1 MNDLFVK
8 RASLLASLCLAAGVA
23 VAQPAP
29 LSAKSSS
36 GTAGAVRS
44 GGSSLATV
52 DSIVA
57 VVNDSI
63 ITRKELDARIDEA
76 KKQLTLQ
83 KRPIPDADLLQRQV
97 LEQMIVTQVQLQRA
111 KEDGIVVKDTDVE
124 QALQRIA
131 ADNRMTLDQYKARL
145 AQAGVPWS
153 TFRKEVRDQ
162 ISMARLRDRE
172 VDSQVQVS
180 DSEINSFLAAQKGAS
195 ATPTETEYRISEI
208 LVKVPDGATPAQ
220 VDAASKK
227 AGEALDKIK
236 AGADFGQVA
245 QQYSE
250 ASDATSGGD
259 MGFRIPERIPDLYL
273 NQVTKLKDGTVVPT
287 VLRSNN
293 GFHVIK
299 LVETR
304 KQGGSD
310 GMTVPQIHARHILI
324 RVGDGVSEAQARQKL
339 LDVKAQIEA
348 GKGDFADF
356 AKKLSVDGSAAQGGD
371 LGWISPGETVPAFER
386 AMSEL
391 KDGQISDPVRSEY
404 GYHLIQVL
412 GHRESQVNGDQE
424 RNLAMQELRSRK
436 AEQQY
441 RDWLQQLRDSAYVDY
456 RLSSAQ

>member
-1 MNDLFVK
+1 MNDMFVK

-29 LSAKSSS
+29 VSTQA
-36 GTAGAVRS
+36 AGAPA
-44 GGSSLATV
+44 SSARAV

-57 VVNDSI
+57 VVNDAV
-63 ITRKELDARIDEA
+63 ITRKELNTRIEEA
-76 KKQLTLQ
+76 KHQLTLA
-83 KRPIPDADLLQRQV
+83 KRPIPEADMLQRQV
-97 LEQMIVTQVQLQRA
+97 LEQMIITQVQLQRA
-111 KEDGIVVKDTDVE
+111 KEDGIVVKDADVE

-131 ADNRMTLDQYKARL
+131 ADNRLSVDQYKARL
-145 AQAGVPWS
+145 LQAGVPWDA
-153 TFRKEVRDQ
+153 FRKEVREQ
-162 ISMARLRDRE
+162 IILARLRDKE

-180 DSEINSFLAAQKGAS
+180 ESEINTFLAAQRGAS
-195 ATPTETEYRISEI
+195 ATPSETEYRISEI
-208 LVKVPDGATPAQ
+208 LVKVPDGASADQ
-220 VDAASKK
+220 VDAAQKK
-227 AGEALDKIK
+227 ANEALDKAK
-236 AGADFGQVA
+236 AGGDFA
-245 QQYSE
+245 ALAKQYSD

-273 NQVTKLKDGTVVPT
+273 TQVQKLQAGTLVPQ

-304 KQGGSD
+304 KQGGEQ

-324 RVGDGVSEAQARQKL
+324 RVGDGVSEAQAQKKL
-339 LDVKAQIEA
+339 LDIKAQIDA
-348 GKGDFADF
+348 GKGDFATF
-356 AKKLSVDGSAAQGGD
+356 ARQVSVDGSASQGGD

-412 GHRESQVNGDQE
+412 GHRESQVSGDQE
-424 RNLAMQELRSRK
+424 RNLAMQELRGRK

-456 RLSSAQ
+456 RLNTAAQ

>member
-1 MNDLFVK
+1 MNDMFVK

-29 LSAKSSS
+29 VSAKA
-36 GTAGAVRS
+36 AGAPA
-44 GGSSLATV
+44 SSARAV

-57 VVNDSI
+57 VVNDSV
-63 ITRKELDARIDEA
+63 ITRKELDTRIEEA
-76 KKQLTLQ
+76 KHQLTLA

-111 KEDGIVVKDTDVE
+111 KEDGIVVKDADVE

-131 ADNRMTLDQYKARL
+131 ADNRLSVDQYKARL
-145 AQAGVPWS
+145 SQAGVPWDA
-153 TFRKEVRDQ
+153 FRKEVREQ
-162 ISMARLRDRE
+162 IILARLRDRE

-180 DSEINSFLAAQKGAS
+180 DSEVNTFLAAQRGAT
-195 ATPTETEYRISEI
+195 ATPSSTEYRLSEI
-208 LVKVPDGATPAQ
+208 LVKLPDGATPDQVSAAQ
-220 VDAASKK
+220 KK
-227 AGEALDKIK
+227 ANEALDKAK
-236 AGADFGQVA
+236 AGGDFA
-245 QQYSE
+245 ELAKQYSD
-250 ASDATSGGD
+250 ASDAANGGD

-273 NQVTKLKDGTVVPT
+273 NQVQKLQPGTVVPQ

-293 GFHVIK
+293 GFHVVK
-299 LVETR
+299 LIETR
-304 KQGGSD
+304 KQGGD
-310 GMTVPQIHARHILI
+310 QGMTVPQIHARHILI

-339 LDVKAQIEA
+339 LDIKAKIES

-356 AKKLSVDGSAAQGGD
+356 ARQFSVDGSASQGGD

-412 GHRESQVNGDQE
+412 GHRESQVSGDQE
-424 RNLAMQELRSRK
+424 RNLAMQELRGRK

-456 RLSSAQ
+456 RLSSAQQ

>member
-1 MNDLFVK
+1 MNDMFVK
-8 RASLLASLCLAAGVA
+8 RASLLAGLCLAAGVA

-29 LSAKSSS
+29 VSAKA
-36 GTAGAVRS
+36 AGAPASTAR
-44 GGSSLATV
+44 AV

-57 VVNDSI
+57 VVNDSV
-63 ITRKELDARIDEA
+63 ITRKELDTRIEEA
-76 KKQLTLQ
+76 KHQLTLA
-83 KRPIPDADLLQRQV
+83 KRPIPDADMLQRQV
-97 LEQMIVTQVQLQRA
+97 LEQMIITQVQLQRA
-111 KEDGIVVKDTDVE
+111 KDDGIVVKDADVE

-131 ADNRMTLDQYKARL
+131 ADNRLSVDQYKVRL
-145 AQAGVPWS
+145 SQAGVPWDA
-153 TFRKEVRDQ
+153 FRKEVREQ
-162 ISMARLRDRE
+162 IILARLRDRE

-180 DSEINSFLAAQKGAS
+180 DSEINTFLAAQRGAAAAPS
-195 ATPTETEYRISEI
+195 APEYRLSEI
-208 LVKVPDGATPAQ
+208 LVKLPDGATPDQVSAAQ
-220 VDAASKK
+220 KK
-227 AGEALDKIK
+227 ANEALDKAK
-236 AGADFGQVA
+236 AGGDFA
-245 QQYSE
+245 ALAKQYSD
-250 ASDATSGGD
+250 ASDAANGGD

-273 NQVTKLKDGTVVPT
+273 NQIQTLQPGTVVPQ

-304 KQGGSD
+304 KQGSD
-310 GMTVPQIHARHILI
+310 QGMTVPQIHARHILI

-339 LDVKAQIEA
+339 LDIKAKVES

-356 AKKLSVDGSAAQGGD
+356 ARQFSVDGSASQGGD

-412 GHRESQVNGDQE
+412 GHRESQVSGDQE
-424 RNLAMQELRSRK
+424 RNLAMQELRGRK

-456 RLSSAQ
+456 RLSSAQQ

>member
-1 MNDLFVK
+1 MNDMFVK
-8 RASLLASLCLAAGVA
+8 RASLLASLCLAAGVV

-29 LSAKSSS
+29 VSTQA
-36 GTAGAVRS
+36 AGAPA
-44 GGSSLATV
+44 SSARAV

-57 VVNDSI
+57 VVNDAV
-63 ITRKELDARIDEA
+63 ITRKELNTRIEEA
-76 KKQLTLQ
+76 KHQLTLA
-83 KRPIPDADLLQRQV
+83 KRPIPEADMLQRQV
-97 LEQMIVTQVQLQRA
+97 LEQMIITQVQLQRA
-111 KEDGIVVKDTDVE
+111 KEDGIVVKDADVE

-131 ADNRMTLDQYKARL
+131 ADNRLSVDQYKARL
-145 AQAGVPWS
+145 LQAGVPWDA
-153 TFRKEVRDQ
+153 FRKEVREQ
-162 ISMARLRDRE
+162 IILARLRDKE

-180 DSEINSFLAAQKGAS
+180 ESEINTFLAAQRGAS
-195 ATPTETEYRISEI
+195 ATPSETEYRISEI
-208 LVKVPDGATPAQ
+208 LVKVPDGASADQ
-220 VDAASKK
+220 VDAAQKK
-227 AGEALDKIK
+227 ANEALDKAK
-236 AGADFGQVA
+236 AGGDFA
-245 QQYSE
+245 ALAKQYSD

-273 NQVTKLKDGTVVPT
+273 TQVQKLQAGTLVPQ

-304 KQGGSD
+304 KQGGEQ

-324 RVGDGVSEAQARQKL
+324 RVGDGVSEAQAQKKL
-339 LDVKAQIEA
+339 LDIKAQIEA
-348 GKGDFADF
+348 GKGDFATF
-356 AKKLSVDGSAAQGGD
+356 ARQVSVDGSASQGGD

-412 GHRESQVNGDQE
+412 GHRESQVSGDQE
-424 RNLAMQELRSRK
+424 RNLAMQELRGRK

-456 RLSSAQ
+456 RLNTAAQ

>member
-1 MNDLFVK
+1 MNDMFVK
-8 RASLLASLCLAAGVA
+8 RASLLASLCLAAGMA
-23 VAQPAP
+23 VAQPAQVGAKAAGVP
-29 LSAKSSS
+29 VASA
-36 GTAGAVRS
+36 RP
-44 GGSSLATV
+44 V

-57 VVNDSI
+57 VVNDSV
-63 ITRKELDARIDEA
+63 ITRQELDTRIEEA
-76 KKQLTLQ
+76 KHQLTLA
-83 KRPIPDADLLQRQV
+83 KRPIPDADMLQRQV

-111 KEDGIVVKDTDVE
+111 KEDGIVVKDADVE

-131 ADNRMTLDQYKARL
+131 ADNRLSVDQYKARL
-145 AQAGVPWS
+145 SQAGVPWDA
-153 TFRKEVRDQ
+153 FRKEVREQ
-162 ISMARLRDRE
+162 IIMARLRDRE

-180 DSEINSFLAAQKGAS
+180 DSEINAFLAAQRGAA
-195 ATPTETEYRISEI
+195 ATPSTTEYRLSEI
-208 LVKVPDGATPAQ
+208 LVKLPEGATPDQVSAAQ
-220 VDAASKK
+220 KK
-227 AGEALDKIK
+227 ASEALDKAK
-236 AGADFGQVA
+236 AGGDFA
-245 QQYSE
+245 ALAKQYSD
-250 ASDATSGGD
+250 ASDAANGGD

-273 NQVTKLKDGTVVPT
+273 NQIQKLQPGTVVPQ

-299 LVETR
+299 LVEKR
-304 KQGGSD
+304 QQGGD
-310 GMTVPQIHARHILI
+310 QGMTVPQIHARHILI

-339 LDVKAQIEA
+339 LDIKAKIEA

-356 AKKLSVDGSAAQGGD
+356 ARQFSADGSAAQGGD

-412 GHRESQVNGDQE
+412 GHRESQVSGDQE
-424 RNLAMQELRSRK
+424 RNVAMQELRGRK

-456 RLSSAQ
+456 RLNNAQQ

>member
-1 MNDLFVK
+1 MNDMFVK

-29 LSAKSSS
+29 VGARA
-36 GTAGAVRS
+36 AGAPASSVRP
-44 GGSSLATV
+44 V

-57 VVNDSI
+57 VVNDSV
-63 ITRKELDARIDEA
+63 ITRKELDTRIEEA
-76 KKQLTLQ
+76 KHQLTLA
-83 KRPIPDADLLQRQV
+83 KRPIPDADMLQRQV

-111 KEDGIVVKDTDVE
+111 KEDGIVVKDADVE

-131 ADNRMTLDQYKARL
+131 ADNRLSVDQYKARL
-145 AQAGVPWS
+145 SQAGVPWDA
-153 TFRKEVRDQ
+153 FRKEVREQ
-162 ISMARLRDRE
+162 IIMARLRDRE
-172 VDSQVQVS
+172 VDSQIQVS
-180 DSEINSFLAAQKGAS
+180 DSEINTFLAAQRGAS
-195 ATPTETEYRISEI
+195 ATPSEPEYRLSEI
-208 LVKVPDGATPAQ
+208 IVKLPEGATPDQVSAAQ
-220 VDAASKK
+220 KK
-227 AGEALDKIK
+227 ATEALDKAK
-236 AGADFGQVA
+236 AGGDFA
-245 QQYSE
+245 ALAKEYSD
-250 ASDATSGGD
+250 ASDAANGGD

-273 NQVTKLKDGTVVPT
+273 TQIQKLQPGTVVPQ

-304 KQGGSD
+304 KQGGEQ

-339 LDVKAQIEA
+339 LDIKAQIEA

-356 AKKLSVDGSAAQGGD
+356 ARQYSVDGSASQGGD

-412 GHRESQVNGDQE
+412 GHRESQVSGDQE
-424 RNLAMQELRSRK
+424 RNLAMQELRGRK

-456 RLSSAQ
+456 RLNNAQQ

>member
-1 MNDLFVK
+1 MNDMFVK
-8 RASLLASLCLAAGVA
+8 RASLLAGLSGLCLAAGVA

-29 LSAKSSS
+29 VSAR
-36 GTAGAVRS
+36 TAGAPA
-44 GGSSLATV
+44 SSARAV

-57 VVNDSI
+57 VVNDSV
-63 ITRKELDARIDEA
+63 ITRKELDTRIEEA
-76 KKQLTLQ
+76 KHQLTLA

-111 KEDGIVVKDTDVE
+111 KEDGIVVKDADVE

-131 ADNRMTLDQYKARL
+131 ADNRLSVDQYKARL
-145 AQAGVPWS
+145 SQAGVPWDA
-153 TFRKEVRDQ
+153 FRKEVREQ
-162 ISMARLRDRE
+162 ITMARLRDRE

-180 DSEINSFLAAQKGAS
+180 DSEINSYLAAQRGAT
-195 ATPTETEYRISEI
+195 ATPTETEYRLSEI
-208 LVKVPDGATPAQ
+208 LVKLPDGATPDQVNAAQ
-220 VDAASKK
+220 KK
-227 AGEALDKIK
+227 AAEALDKAK
-236 AGADFGQVA
+236 AGGDFA
-245 QQYSE
+245 ALAKQYSD
-250 ASDATSGGD
+250 ASDAANGGD

-273 NQVTKLKDGTVVPT
+273 NQVQKLQAGTVVPQ

-304 KQGGSD
+304 KQGGD
-310 GMTVPQIHARHILI
+310 QGMTVPQIHARHILI
-324 RVGDGVSEAQARQKL
+324 PVGDGVSEEAARKKL
-339 LDVKAQIEA
+339 LDLKSKIEA
-348 GKGDFADF
+348 GQLDFAV
-356 AKKLSVDGSAAQGGD
+356 AARENSKDGSASQGGD

-412 GHRESQVNGDQE
+412 GHRESQVSGDQE
-424 RNLAMQELRSRK
+424 RNLAMQELRGRK

-456 RLSSAQ
+456 RLSSAQQ

>member
-1 MNDLFVK
+1 MNDMFVK
-8 RASLLASLCLAAGVA
+8 RASLLAGLCLAAGVA

-29 LSAKSSS
+29 VNAKAAGAPSSS
-36 GTAGAVRS
+36 ARA
-44 GGSSLATV
+44 V

-57 VVNDSI
+57 VVNDSV
-63 ITRKELDARIDEA
+63 ITRKELDTRIEEA
-76 KKQLTLQ
+76 KHQLTLA
-83 KRPIPDADLLQRQV
+83 KRPIPDADMLQRQV
-97 LEQMIVTQVQLQRA
+97 LEQMIITQVQLQRA
-111 KEDGIVVKDTDVE
+111 KDDGIVVKDADVE

-131 ADNRMTLDQYKARL
+131 ADNRLSVDQYKARL
-145 AQAGVPWS
+145 LQAGVPWDA
-153 TFRKEVRDQ
+153 FRKEVREQ
-162 ISMARLRDRE
+162 IILARLRDRE

-180 DSEINSFLAAQKGAS
+180 DSEINTFLAAQRGAA
-195 ATPTETEYRISEI
+195 ATPSAPEYRLSEI
-208 LVKVPDGATPAQ
+208 LVKLPDGATPDQVSAAQ
-220 VDAASKK
+220 KK
-227 AGEALDKIK
+227 ADEVLDKAK
-236 AGADFGQVA
+236 AGGDFA
-245 QQYSE
+245 ALAKQYSD
-250 ASDATSGGD
+250 ASDAANGGD

-273 NQVTKLKDGTVVPT
+273 NQIQTLQPGTVVPQ

-304 KQGGSD
+304 KQGGD
-310 GMTVPQIHARHILI
+310 QGMTVPQIHARHILI

-339 LDVKAQIEA
+339 LDIKAKVES

-356 AKKLSVDGSAAQGGD
+356 ARQFSVDGSASQGGD

-412 GHRESQVNGDQE
+412 GHRESQVSGDQE
-424 RNLAMQELRSRK
+424 RNLAMQELRGRK

-456 RLSSAQ
+456 RLSSAQQ

>member
-1 MNDLFVK
+1 MNDMFVK

-29 LSAKSSS
+29 VSTQA
-36 GTAGAVRS
+36 AGAPA
-44 GGSSLATV
+44 SSARAV

-57 VVNDSI
+57 VVNDAV
-63 ITRKELDARIDEA
+63 ITRKELNTRIEEA
-76 KKQLTLQ
+76 KHQLTLA
-83 KRPIPDADLLQRQV
+83 KRPIPEADMLQRQV
-97 LEQMIVTQVQLQRA
+97 LEQMIITQVQLQRA
-111 KEDGIVVKDTDVE
+111 KEDGIVVKDADVE

-131 ADNRMTLDQYKARL
+131 ADNRLSVDQYKARL
-145 AQAGVPWS
+145 LQAGVPWDA
-153 TFRKEVRDQ
+153 FRKEVREQ
-162 ISMARLRDRE
+162 IILARLRDKE

-180 DSEINSFLAAQKGAS
+180 ESEINTFLAAQRGAS
-195 ATPTETEYRISEI
+195 ATPSETEYRISEI
-208 LVKVPDGATPAQ
+208 LVKVPDGASADQ
-220 VDAASKK
+220 VDAAQKK
-227 AGEALDKIK
+227 ANEALDKAK
-236 AGADFGQVA
+236 AGGDFA
-245 QQYSE
+245 ALAKQYSD

-273 NQVTKLKDGTVVPT
+273 TQVQKLQAGTLVPQ

-304 KQGGSD
+304 KQGGEQ

-324 RVGDGVSEAQARQKL
+324 RVGDGVSEAQAQKKL
-339 LDVKAQIEA
+339 LDIKAQIEA
-348 GKGDFADF
+348 GKGDFATF
-356 AKKLSVDGSAAQGGD
+356 ARQVSVDGSASQGGD

-412 GHRESQVNGDQE
+412 GHRESQVSGDQE
-424 RNLAMQELRSRK
+424 RNLAMQELRGRK

-456 RLSSAQ
+456 RLNTAAQ

>member
-1 MNDLFVK
+1 MNDMFVK
-8 RASLLASLCLAAGVA
+8 RASLLAGLCLAAGVA

-29 LSAKSSS
+29 VNAKAAGAPSSS
-36 GTAGAVRS
+36 ARA
-44 GGSSLATV
+44 V

-57 VVNDSI
+57 VVNDSV
-63 ITRKELDARIDEA
+63 ITRKELDTRIEEA
-76 KKQLTLQ
+76 KHQLTLA
-83 KRPIPDADLLQRQV
+83 KRPIPDADMLQRQV
-97 LEQMIVTQVQLQRA
+97 LEQMIITQVQLQRA
-111 KEDGIVVKDTDVE
+111 KDDGIVVKDADVE

-131 ADNRMTLDQYKARL
+131 ADNRLSVDQYKARL
-145 AQAGVPWS
+145 LQAGVPWDA
-153 TFRKEVRDQ
+153 FRKEVREQ
-162 ISMARLRDRE
+162 IILARLRDRE

-180 DSEINSFLAAQKGAS
+180 DSEINTFLAAQRGAA
-195 ATPTETEYRISEI
+195 ATPSAPEYRLSEI
-208 LVKVPDGATPAQ
+208 LVKLPDGATPDQVSAAQ
-220 VDAASKK
+220 KK
-227 AGEALDKIK
+227 ADEVLDKAK
-236 AGADFGQVA
+236 AGGDFA
-245 QQYSE
+245 ALAKQYSD
-250 ASDATSGGD
+250 ASDAANGGD

-273 NQVTKLKDGTVVPT
+273 NQIQTLQPGTVVPQ

-304 KQGGSD
+304 KQGGD
-310 GMTVPQIHARHILI
+310 QGMTVPQIHARHILI

-339 LDVKAQIEA
+339 LDIKAKVES

-356 AKKLSVDGSAAQGGD
+356 ARQFSVDGSASQGGD

-412 GHRESQVNGDQE
+412 GHRESQVSGDQE
-424 RNLAMQELRSRK
+424 RNLAMQELRGRK

-456 RLSSAQ
+456 RLSGAQQ

>member
-1 MNDLFVK
+1 MNDMFVK
-8 RASLLASLCLAAGVA
+8 RASLLAGLCLAAGVA

-29 LSAKSSS
+29 VSAKA
-36 GTAGAVRS
+36 AGAPA
-44 GGSSLATV
+44 SSARAV

-57 VVNDSI
+57 VVNDSV
-63 ITRKELDARIDEA
+63 ITRKELDTRIEEA
-76 KKQLTLQ
+76 KHQLTLS

-111 KEDGIVVKDTDVE
+111 KEGGIVVKDADVE

-131 ADNRMTLDQYKARL
+131 ADNRLSVDQYKARL
-145 AQAGVPWS
+145 AQAGVPWDA
-153 TFRKEVRDQ
+153 FRKEVREQ
-162 ISMARLRDRE
+162 IIMARLRDRE

-180 DSEINSFLAAQKGAS
+180 DSEINAYLAAQRGAN
-195 ATPTETEYRISEI
+195 AAPAETEYRLSEI
-208 LVKVPDGATPAQ
+208 LVKLPDGATPEQVSAAQ
-220 VDAASKK
+220 KK
-227 AGEALDKIK
+227 ATEALDKAK
-236 AGADFGQVA
+236 AGGDFA
-245 QQYSE
+245 ALAKQYSD
-250 ASDATSGGD
+250 ASDAANGGD

-273 NQVTKLKDGTVVPT
+273 NQVQKLQAGTVVPQ

-304 KQGGSD
+304 KQGGD
-310 GMTVPQIHARHILI
+310 QGMTVPQIHARHILI

-339 LDVKAQIEA
+339 LDIKAQIEA

-356 AKKLSVDGSAAQGGD
+356 ARQVSVDGSASQGGD

-412 GHRESQVNGDQE
+412 GHRESQVSGDQE
-424 RNLAMQELRSRK
+424 RNLAMQELRGRK

-456 RLSSAQ
+456 RLSNAQQ

>member
-1 MNDLFVK
+1 MNDMFVK

-29 LSAKSSS
+29 VGARVAGTPASS
-36 GTAGAVRS
+36 VR
-44 GGSSLATV
+44 AV

-57 VVNDSI
+57 VVNDSV
-63 ITRKELDARIDEA
+63 ITRKELDARIEEA
-76 KKQLTLQ
+76 KHQLVLA

-97 LEQMIVTQVQLQRA
+97 LEQLIVTQVQLQRA
-111 KEDGIVVKDTDVE
+111 KEDGIVVKDADVE

-131 ADNRMTLDQYKARL
+131 ADNHLSIDQYKARL
-145 AQAGVPWS
+145 SQAGVPWDA
-153 TFRKEVRDQ
+153 FRKEVREQ
-162 ISMARLRDRE
+162 IVMARLRDRE

-180 DSEINSFLAAQKGAS
+180 DSEVNTFLAAQRGAT
-195 ATPTETEYRISEI
+195 ATPSETEYRLSEI
-208 LVKVPDGATPAQ
+208 LVKVPEGASPDQVSAAQ
-220 VDAASKK
+220 KK
-227 AGEALDKIK
+227 ADEALDKAK
-236 AGADFGQVA
+236 AGGDFA
-245 QQYSE
+245 ALAKQYSD
-250 ASDATSGGD
+250 ASDAASGGD

-273 NQVTKLKDGTVVPT
+273 SQIQKLKPGTVVPQ
-287 VLRSNN
+287 VLRSGN

-304 KQGGSD
+304 KQGGEQ

-339 LDVKAQIEA
+339 LDIKAKIEA

-356 AKKLSVDGSAAQGGD
+356 ARQFSVDGSASQGGD

-412 GHRESQVNGDQE
+412 GHRETQVSGDQE
-424 RNLAMQELRSRK
+424 RNVAMQELRGRK

-456 RLSSAQ
+456 RLNNAQQ

>member
-1 MNDLFVK
+1 MNDMFVK

-29 LSAKSSS
+29 VGSRVAGTPASS
-36 GTAGAVRS
+36 VR
-44 GGSSLATV
+44 AV

-57 VVNDSI
+57 VVNDSV
-63 ITRKELDARIDEA
+63 ITRKELDARIEEA
-76 KKQLTLQ
+76 KHQLVLA

-97 LEQMIVTQVQLQRA
+97 LEQLIVTQVQLQRA
-111 KEDGIVVKDTDVE
+111 KEDGIVVKDADVE

-131 ADNRMTLDQYKARL
+131 ADNHLSIDQYKARL
-145 AQAGVPWS
+145 SQAGVPWDA
-153 TFRKEVRDQ
+153 FRKEVREQ
-162 ISMARLRDRE
+162 IVMARLRDRE

-180 DSEINSFLAAQKGAS
+180 DSEVNTFLAAQRGAT
-195 ATPTETEYRISEI
+195 ATPSETEYRLSEI
-208 LVKVPDGATPAQ
+208 LVKVPEGASPDQVSAAQ
-220 VDAASKK
+220 KK
-227 AGEALDKIK
+227 ADEALDKAK
-236 AGADFGQVA
+236 AGGDFA
-245 QQYSE
+245 ALAKQYSD
-250 ASDATSGGD
+250 ASDAASGGD

-273 NQVTKLKDGTVVPT
+273 SQIQKLQPGTVVPQ

-304 KQGGSD
+304 KQGGEQ

-339 LDVKAQIEA
+339 LDIKAKIEA
-348 GKGDFADF
+348 GQGDFADF
-356 AKKLSVDGSAAQGGD
+356 ARQFSADGSASQGGD

-412 GHRESQVNGDQE
+412 GHRETQVSGDQE
-424 RNLAMQELRSRK
+424 RNVAMQELRGRK

-456 RLSSAQ
+456 RLNSAQQ

>member
-1 MNDLFVK
+1 MNDLIVK
-8 RASLLASLCLAAGVA
+8 RASLFASLCLAAGVV

-29 LSAKSSS
+29 
-36 GTAGAVRS
+36 AGAKAVVTANN
-44 GGSSLATV
+44 GAAVSSARQV

-57 VVNDSI
+57 VVNDSV
-63 ITRKELDARIDEA
+63 ITRKELDTRVEEA
-76 KKQLTLQ
+76 KHQLALQ
-83 KRPIPDADLLQRQV
+83 KRQVPDADTLQRQV

-111 KEDGIVVKDTDVE
+111 KEDGIVIKDADVE

-131 ADNRMTLDQYKARL
+131 ADNRLTVDQYKSRL
-145 AQAGVPWS
+145 ATAGVPWPA
-153 TFRKEVRDQ
+153 FRREVRDQ
-162 ISMARLRDRE
+162 ITMARLRDRE

-180 DSEINSFLAAQKGAS
+180 DSEINSFLAAQRGAS
-195 ATPTETEYRISEI
+195 ASPSESEYRIAEI
-208 LVKVPDGATPAQ
+208 LVKVPDGATPDQ
-220 VDAASKK
+220 VSAAEKK
-227 AGEALDKIK
+227 AGEALDK
-236 AGADFGQVA
+236 ARGGADFA
-245 QQYSE
+245 ALAKQYSD
-250 ASDATSGGD
+250 ASDASAGGD

-273 NQVTKLKDGTVVPT
+273 NQVQKLQPGTLVPT
-287 VLRSNN
+287 VLRSSN

-304 KQGGSD
+304 KSGGVD

-339 LDVKAQIEA
+339 IDAKAQIES
-348 GKGDFADF
+348 GKADFADL
-356 AKKLSVDGSAAQGGD
+356 ARKLSADGSAAQGGD

-386 AMSEL
+386 AMSDL

-412 GHRESQVNGDQE
+412 GHRENQVSGDQE
-424 RNLAMQELRSRK
+424 RNLAMQELRARK

-456 RLSSAQ
+456 RTNSAQ

>member
-1 MNDLFVK
+1 MNDMFVK

-29 LSAKSSS
+29 VSAKAAGVPASS
-36 GTAGAVRS
+36 ARA
-44 GGSSLATV
+44 V

-57 VVNDSI
+57 VVNDSV
-63 ITRKELDARIDEA
+63 ITRKELDTRIEEA
-76 KKQLTLQ
+76 KHQLTLA
-83 KRPIPDADLLQRQV
+83 KRPIPDADMLQRQV

-111 KEDGIVVKDTDVE
+111 KEDGIVVKDADVE

-131 ADNRMTLDQYKARL
+131 ADNRLSVDQYKARL
-145 AQAGVPWS
+145 SQAGVPWDA
-153 TFRKEVRDQ
+153 FRKEVREQ
-162 ISMARLRDRE
+162 IILARLRDRE

-180 DSEINSFLAAQKGAS
+180 DSEVNTFLAAQRGAT
-195 ATPTETEYRISEI
+195 ATPSSTEYRLSEI
-208 LVKVPDGATPAQ
+208 LVKLPDGATPDQVSTAQ
-220 VDAASKK
+220 KK
-227 AGEALDKIK
+227 ANEALDKAK
-236 AGADFGQVA
+236 AGGDFA
-245 QQYSE
+245 ALAKQYSD
-250 ASDATSGGD
+250 ASDAANGGD

-273 NQVTKLKDGTVVPT
+273 NQVQKLQPGTVVPQ

-304 KQGGSD
+304 KQGGD
-310 GMTVPQIHARHILI
+310 QGMTVPQIHARHILI

-339 LDVKAQIEA
+339 LDIKAQIES

-356 AKKLSVDGSAAQGGD
+356 ARQFSVDGSASQGGD

-391 KDGQISDPVRSEY
+391 KDGQIGDPVRSEY

-412 GHRESQVNGDQE
+412 GHRESQVSGDQE
-424 RNLAMQELRSRK
+424 RNLAMQELRGRK

-456 RLSSAQ
+456 RLSSAQQ

>member
-1 MNDLFVK
+1 MFVK
-8 RASLLASLCLAAGVA
+8 RASLLAGLSGLCLAAGVA
-23 VAQPAP
+23 MAQPAP
-29 LSAKSSS
+29 VSAR
-36 GTAGAVRS
+36 TAGAPA
-44 GGSSLATV
+44 SSARAV

-57 VVNDSI
+57 VVNDSV
-63 ITRKELDARIDEA
+63 ITRKELDTRIEEA
-76 KKQLTLQ
+76 KHQLTLA

-111 KEDGIVVKDTDVE
+111 KEDGIVVKDADVE

-131 ADNRMTLDQYKARL
+131 ADNRLSVDQYKARL
-145 AQAGVPWS
+145 SQAGVPWDA
-153 TFRKEVRDQ
+153 FRKEVREQ
-162 ISMARLRDRE
+162 ITMARLRDRE

-180 DSEINSFLAAQKGAS
+180 DSEINSYLAAQRGAT
-195 ATPTETEYRISEI
+195 ATPTETEYRLSEI
-208 LVKVPDGATPAQ
+208 LVKLPDGATPDQVNAAQ
-220 VDAASKK
+220 KK
-227 AGEALDKIK
+227 AAEALDKAK
-236 AGADFGQVA
+236 AGGDFA
-245 QQYSE
+245 ALAKQYSD
-250 ASDATSGGD
+250 ASDAANGGD

-273 NQVTKLKDGTVVPT
+273 NQVQKLQAGTVVPQ

-304 KQGGSD
+304 KQGGD
-310 GMTVPQIHARHILI
+310 QGMTVPQIHARHILI
-324 RVGDGVSEAQARQKL
+324 PVGDGVSEEAARKKL
-339 LDVKAQIEA
+339 LDLKAKIEA
-348 GKGDFADF
+348 GQLDFAV
-356 AKKLSVDGSAAQGGD
+356 AARENSKDGSASQGGD

-412 GHRESQVNGDQE
+412 GHRESQVSGDQE
-424 RNLAMQELRSRK
+424 RNLAMQELRGRK

-456 RLSSAQ
+456 RLSSAQQ

>member
-1 MNDLFVK
+1 MNDMFVK

-29 LSAKSSS
+29 VGARVAGTPASS
-36 GTAGAVRS
+36 VR
-44 GGSSLATV
+44 AV

-57 VVNDSI
+57 VVNDSV
-63 ITRKELDARIDEA
+63 ITRKELDARIEEA
-76 KKQLTLQ
+76 KHQLVLA

-97 LEQMIVTQVQLQRA
+97 LEQLIVTQVQLQRA
-111 KEDGIVVKDTDVE
+111 KEDGIVVKDADVE

-131 ADNRMTLDQYKARL
+131 ADNHLSIDQYKARL
-145 AQAGVPWS
+145 SQAGVPWDA
-153 TFRKEVRDQ
+153 FRKEVREQ
-162 ISMARLRDRE
+162 IVMARLRDRE

-180 DSEINSFLAAQKGAS
+180 DSEVNTFLAAQRGAT
-195 ATPTETEYRISEI
+195 ATPSETEYRLSEI
-208 LVKVPDGATPAQ
+208 LVKLPEGASPDQVSAAQ
-220 VDAASKK
+220 KK
-227 AGEALDKIK
+227 ADEALDKAK
-236 AGADFGQVA
+236 AGGDFA
-245 QQYSE
+245 ALAKQYSD
-250 ASDATSGGD
+250 ASDAASGGD

-273 NQVTKLKDGTVVPT
+273 SQIQKLKPGTVVPQ
-287 VLRSNN
+287 VLRSDN

-304 KQGGSD
+304 KQGGEQ

-339 LDVKAQIEA
+339 LDIKAKIEA

-356 AKKLSVDGSAAQGGD
+356 ARQFSVDGSASQGGD

-412 GHRESQVNGDQE
+412 GHRETQVSGDQE
-424 RNLAMQELRSRK
+424 RNVAMQELRGRK

-456 RLSSAQ
+456 RLNNAQQ

>member
-1 MNDLFVK
+1 MNDMFVK

-23 VAQPAP
+23 MAQPAP
-29 LSAKSSS
+29 VSNQA
-36 GTAGAVRS
+36 AGAPA
-44 GGSSLATV
+44 SSARAV

-57 VVNDSI
+57 VVNDAV
-63 ITRKELDARIDEA
+63 ITRKELNTRIEEA
-76 KKQLTLQ
+76 KHQLTLA
-83 KRPIPDADLLQRQV
+83 KRPIPEADMLQRQV
-97 LEQMIVTQVQLQRA
+97 LEQMIITQVQLQRA
-111 KEDGIVVKDTDVE
+111 KEDGIVVKDADVE

-131 ADNRMTLDQYKARL
+131 ADNRLSVDQYKARL
-145 AQAGVPWS
+145 LQAGVPWDA
-153 TFRKEVRDQ
+153 FRKEVREQ
-162 ISMARLRDRE
+162 IILARLRDKE

-180 DSEINSFLAAQKGAS
+180 ETEINTFLAAQRGAS
-195 ATPTETEYRISEI
+195 ATPSETEYRISEI
-208 LVKVPDGATPAQ
+208 LVKVPDGASADQ
-220 VDAASKK
+220 VDAAQKK
-227 AGEALDKIK
+227 ANEALDKAK
-236 AGADFGQVA
+236 AGGDFA
-245 QQYSE
+245 ALAKQYSD

-273 NQVTKLKDGTVVPT
+273 TQVQKLQAGTLVPQ

-304 KQGGSD
+304 KQGGEQ

-324 RVGDGVSEAQARQKL
+324 RVGDGVSEAQAQKKL
-339 LDVKAQIEA
+339 LDIKAQIEA
-348 GKGDFADF
+348 GKGDFATF
-356 AKKLSVDGSAAQGGD
+356 ARQVSVDGSASQGGD

-412 GHRESQVNGDQE
+412 GHRESQVSGDQE
-424 RNLAMQELRSRK
+424 RNLAMQELRGRK

-456 RLSSAQ
+456 RLGTAAQ

>member
-1 MNDLFVK
+1 MNDMFVK

-23 VAQPAP
+23 MAQPAP
-29 LSAKSSS
+29 VGSRVVGAPASSA
-36 GTAGAVRS
+36 RP
-44 GGSSLATV
+44 V

-57 VVNDSI
+57 VVNDSV
-63 ITRKELDARIDEA
+63 ITRKELDTRIEEA
-76 KKQLTLQ
+76 KHQLTLA

-111 KEDGIVVKDTDVE
+111 KEDGIVVKDADVE

-131 ADNRMTLDQYKARL
+131 ADNHLSVDQYKARL
-145 AQAGVPWS
+145 SQAGVPWDA
-153 TFRKEVRDQ
+153 FRKEVREQ
-162 ISMARLRDRE
+162 ILMARLRDRE

-180 DSEINSFLAAQKGAS
+180 DSEINTFLAAQRGATAAPS
-195 ATPTETEYRISEI
+195 ETEYRLSEI
-208 LVKVPDGATPAQ
+208 LVKLPEGATPDQVSAAQ
-220 VDAASKK
+220 KK
-227 AGEALDKIK
+227 AGEALDKAK
-236 AGADFGQVA
+236 AGADFA
-245 QQYSE
+245 ALAKQYSD
-250 ASDATSGGD
+250 ASDAANGGD

-273 NQVTKLKDGTVVPT
+273 TQIQKLQPGTVVPQ

-304 KQGGSD
+304 KQGGEQ

-339 LDVKAQIEA
+339 LDIKAKIEA
-348 GKGDFADF
+348 GKGDFADYARQF
-356 AKKLSVDGSAAQGGD
+356 SVDGSASQGGD

-412 GHRESQVNGDQE
+412 GHRETQVSGDQE
-424 RNLAMQELRSRK
+424 RNVAMQELRGRK

-456 RLSSAQ
+456 RLNNAQQ

>member
-1 MNDLFVK
+1 MNDMFVK

-29 LSAKSSS
+29 VSTQA
-36 GTAGAVRS
+36 AGAPA
-44 GGSSLATV
+44 SSARAV

-57 VVNDSI
+57 VVNDAV
-63 ITRKELDARIDEA
+63 ITRKELNTRIEEA
-76 KKQLTLQ
+76 KHQLTLA
-83 KRPIPDADLLQRQV
+83 KRPIPEADMLQRQV
-97 LEQMIVTQVQLQRA
+97 LEQMIITQVQLQRA
-111 KEDGIVVKDTDVE
+111 KEDGIVVKDADVE

-131 ADNRMTLDQYKARL
+131 ADNRLSVDQYKARL
-145 AQAGVPWS
+145 LQAGVPWDA
-153 TFRKEVRDQ
+153 FRKEVREQ
-162 ISMARLRDRE
+162 IILARLRDKE

-180 DSEINSFLAAQKGAS
+180 ESEINTFLAAQRGAS
-195 ATPTETEYRISEI
+195 ATPSETEYRISEI
-208 LVKVPDGATPAQ
+208 LVKVPDGASADQ
-220 VDAASKK
+220 VDAAQKK
-227 AGEALDKIK
+227 ANEALDKAK
-236 AGADFGQVA
+236 AGGDFA
-245 QQYSE
+245 ALAKQYSD

-273 NQVTKLKDGTVVPT
+273 TQVQKLQAGTLVPQ

-304 KQGGSD
+304 KQGGEQ

-324 RVGDGVSEAQARQKL
+324 RVGDGVSEAQAQKKL
-339 LDVKAQIEA
+339 LDIKAQIEA
-348 GKGDFADF
+348 GKGDFATF
-356 AKKLSVDGSAAQGGD
+356 ARQVSVDGSASQGGD

-412 GHRESQVNGDQE
+412 GHRESQVSGDQE
-424 RNLAMQELRSRK
+424 RNLAMQELRGRK

-456 RLSSAQ
+456 RLSTAAQ

>member
-1 MNDLFVK
+1 MNDMFVK

-29 LSAKSSS
+29 VSNQA
-36 GTAGAVRS
+36 AGAPA
-44 GGSSLATV
+44 SSARAV

-57 VVNDSI
+57 VVNDAV
-63 ITRKELDARIDEA
+63 ITRKELNTRIEEA
-76 KKQLTLQ
+76 KHQLTLA
-83 KRPIPDADLLQRQV
+83 KRPIPEADMLQRQV
-97 LEQMIVTQVQLQRA
+97 LEQMIITQVQLQRA
-111 KEDGIVVKDTDVE
+111 KEDGIVVKDADVE

-131 ADNRMTLDQYKARL
+131 ADNRLSVDQYKARL
-145 AQAGVPWS
+145 LQAGVPWDA
-153 TFRKEVRDQ
+153 FRKEVREQ
-162 ISMARLRDRE
+162 IILARLRDKE

-180 DSEINSFLAAQKGAS
+180 ETEINTFLAAQRGAS
-195 ATPTETEYRISEI
+195 ATPSETEYRISEI
-208 LVKVPDGATPAQ
+208 LVKVPDGASADQ
-220 VDAASKK
+220 VDAAQKK
-227 AGEALDKIK
+227 ANEALDKAK
-236 AGADFGQVA
+236 AGGDFA
-245 QQYSE
+245 ALAKQYSD

-273 NQVTKLKDGTVVPT
+273 TQVQKLQAGTLVPQ

-304 KQGGSD
+304 KQGGEQ

-324 RVGDGVSEAQARQKL
+324 RVGDGVSEAQAQKKL
-339 LDVKAQIEA
+339 LDIKAQIEA
-348 GKGDFADF
+348 GKGDFATF
-356 AKKLSVDGSAAQGGD
+356 ARQVSVDGSASQGGD

-412 GHRESQVNGDQE
+412 GHRESQVSGDQE
-424 RNLAMQELRSRK
+424 RNLAMQELRGRK

-456 RLSSAQ
+456 RLSTAAQ